1 MKLGIS
7 VRSNSDSY
15 FVKKRYLDFFKEF
28 EIIFLYP
35 YINTHAYAQCDG
47 FVIIGGD
54 DANPILYG
62 EENYASHG
70 ICDEIDRLDFQI
82 IEYAASYNKPLF
94 GICRGLQMIN
104 IFFKGTL
111 KQHVLNHDV
120 GSHKIVLVDQ
130 FLDFPELE
138 IVNSFHHQS
147 VKKTGE
153 NLRVLYY
160 SLDGEIECFIHEK
173 HPFIA
178 VQFHP
183 EMDKNNQFYRMVME
197 YFKSLLHFYKQ

>member
-7 VRSNSDSY
+7 VRCNTDSY

-28 EIIFLYP
+28 EIILLYP

-54 DANPILYG
+54 DVNPYLYG

-70 ICDEIDRLDFQI
+70 ICDEIDGLDLQI
-82 IEYAASYNKPLF
+82 IEYAATHNKPLF

-104 IFFKGTL
+104 IYFKGTL

-147 VKKTGE
+147 IKKIGQ

-173 HPFIA
+173 HPIIA

-183 EMDKNNQFYRMVME
+183 EMDKNNQFYRTLLE
-197 YFKSLLHFYKQ
+197 YFNSLLRLYQ

>member
-7 VRSNSDSY
+7 VRSNLDSY
-15 FVKKRYLDFFKEF
+15 FIKKRYLDFFKEF

-35 YINTHAYAQCDG
+35 YINTHVYAQCDG

-54 DANPILYG
+54 DVNPCLYG

-70 ICDEIDRLDFQI
+70 VCDEIDMLDFRI
-82 IEYAASYNKPLF
+82 IEYATTHNKPLF
-94 GICRGLQMIN
+94 GICRGLQIIN

-111 KQHVLNHDV
+111 KQHVLNHEV
-120 GSHKIVLVDQ
+120 GSHKILLVDQ

-147 VKKTGE
+147 VKKVGQK
-153 NLRVLYY
+153 LRILYY
-160 SLDGEIECFIHEK
+160 SIDGEIECFIHEK
-173 HPFIA
+173 YPILA

-183 EMDKNNQFYRMVME
+183 EMDENNQFYRTLLE
-197 YFKSLLHFYKQ
+197 YFRSLLHFYKQ

>member
-7 VRSNSDSY
+7 VRCNLDSY

-28 EIIFLYP
+28 EIVLLYP

-54 DANPILYG
+54 DVNPYLYG

-70 ICDEIDRLDFQI
+70 IYDEIDGLDLQI
-82 IEYAASYNKPLF
+82 IEYAVTHNKPLF
-94 GICRGLQMIN
+94 GICRGLQIIN
-104 IFFKGTL
+104 IYFKGTL

-147 VKKTGE
+147 IKKIGQ

-173 HPFIA
+173 HPIVA

-183 EMDKNNQFYRMVME
+183 EMDKNNQFYRMLLE
-197 YFKSLLHFYKQ
+197 YFKSLLHLY

>member
-15 FVKKRYLDFFKEF
+15 FVKKRYLYFFKEF
-28 EIIFLYP
+28 EIVFLYP

-54 DANPILYG
+54 DANPLLYD

-70 ICDEIDRLDFQI
+70 ICDEIDALDFNI
-82 IEYAASYNKPLF
+82 IEYALSNNKPLF
-94 GICRGLQMIN
+94 GICRGLQMLN
-104 IFFKGTL
+104 IYFKGTL

-138 IVNSFHHQS
+138 IVNSYHHQS

-173 HPFIA
+173 YPIIA

-183 EMDKNNQFYRMVME
+183 EMDKNNHFYRMLLG

>member
-1 MKLGIS
+1 MRLGIS
-7 VRSNSDSY
+7 VRSSSDSY
-15 FVKKRYLDFFKEF
+15 FVKKRYLEYFKDFD
-28 EIIFLYP
+28 IIFLYP
-35 YINTHAYAQCDG
+35 YINTHAYAMCDG

-70 ICDEIDRLDFQI
+70 VCDEIDELDLFV
-82 IEYAASYNKPLF
+82 IEYAVTNSKPLF

-104 IFFKGTL
+104 IYFKGTL
-111 KQHVLNHDV
+111 KQHILNHSE
-120 GSHKIVLVDQ
+120 GSHKVVLIDD
-130 FLDFPELE
+130 FLDFLPLE
-138 IVNSFHHQS
+138 IVNSYHHQS

-160 SLDGEIECFIHEK
+160 SLDGEVECFIHEK
-173 HPFIA
+173 HPILA

-183 EMDKNNQFYRMVME
+183 EMDKNNPFYSMLIE
-197 YFKSLLHFYKQ
+197 YFKSLLSFYK